1 MHFKSKHFR
10 WHGHGAFK
18 FGQMHER
25 LGASCIIVWY
35 VD

>member
-10 WHGHGAFK
+10 WHGQGAFK